1 MIVLGIETSCDDTAA
16 AVVRDGREILS
27 SVVRSQDAVHAE
39 FGGVVPELASRNH
52 VANVLPVVR
61 EALERADL
69 DLDGLEG
76 VAATQGPGLIGSL
89 LVGLEFAKAL
99 ARARSLPLAAV
110 HHLDGHLSAAQL
122 GPELVL
128 PHPHVGLV
136 VSGGHSSLFE
146 VHRPGV
152 YSLLGA
158 TRDDAAGEAFDKAAK
173 MLGLGYPGGRQ
184 IAELAGNGDPG
195 AVRFPRALPAPD
207 TLDYSFSGLKTAFR
221 RQLEERG
228 RPADGSAALQ
238 DLAASFQEAVVDALL
253 TKALL
258 ALEQTGHRA
267 LVLAGG
273 VAANQRLRQAAR
285 DRLWDAGCEVILPPV
300 ELCTDNAAMIA
311 VAGER
316 KLVSGEWAGAD
327 AEASARVPL

>member
-52 VANVLPVVR
+52 VANVVPVVR
-61 EALERADL
+61 EALAL
-69 DLDGLEG
+69 AGLGLDGLHG
-76 VAATQGPGLIGSL
+76 VAATRGPGLIGSL

-99 ARARSLPLAAV
+99 SRTRSLPLAEV
-110 HHLDGHLSAAQL
+110 HHLDGHLSAVQL
-122 GPELVL
+122 GSEPV

-146 VHRPGV
+146 VLAPGR
-152 YSLLGA
+152 YLQLGA

-173 MLGLGYPGGRQ
+173 MLGLGYPGGRR
-184 IAELAGNGDPG
+184 IAELAQGGDPR
-195 AVRFPRALPAPD
+195 AVAFPRALASAE
-207 TLDYSFSGLKTAFR
+207 TLDYSFSGLKAAFR
-221 RQLEERG
+221 RHLEERG
-228 RPADGSAALQ
+228 VPEPGSAALR

-253 TKALL
+253 QKAQL
-258 ALEQTGHRA
+258 ALEQTGHRT

-273 VAANQRLRQAAR
+273 VAANRRLRQVAR
-285 DRLWDAGCEVILPPV
+285 QRLWDAGLEVMLPAI

-311 VAGER
+311 AAGDR
-316 KLVSGEWAGAD
+316 KLTDGEWAGPE
-327 AEASARVPL
+327 AEASARLPL